1 MKISSM
7 SGTDSGGG
15 QVSGDS
21 HTPPLRS
28 LSRSGSF
35 ESLYSNASTIYENDE
50 WDIGS
55 AGITESY
62 TPPKIIN
69 RQVEDA
75 LRPKSYPVDKNGES
89 PLSLENYL
97 SDYLLDKV
105 NCDGK
110 APLWLRPLAALLALF
125 GIHGFGQTNC
135 ASCATA
141 VIDTLE
147 QNKLH
152 LALPYLRGADVKG
165 NMDRLIYEK
174 KSVTQLVTQ
183 LQSYQRDEALYG
195 VLVIK
200 RPALWSILPWVTEG
214 HACNVI
220 KFEGSNF
227 IHFLD
232 TQKKTYIKY
241 DLSLYKEEEIADC
254 EEQIRL
260 SSQIR
265 QKAQISKFFGS
276 VGTDGIDLY
285 EKIFKQPD
293 NKKAGASSAPA

>member
-1 MKISSM
+1 MYTSGISST
-7 SGTDSGGG
+7 SLIDNPDLDS
-15 QVSGDS
+15 SS
-21 HTPPLRS
+21 PPLRA
-28 LSRSGSF
+28 LSKGSI
-35 ESLYSNASTIYENDE
+35 ESLHSNASIICEPDE
-50 WDIGS
+50 WDTAS
-55 AGITESY
+55 AVITESY

-69 RQVEDA
+69 RQVENA
-75 LRPKSYPVDKNGES
+75 LKPQNYPVDKNRES
-89 PLSLENYL
+89 PLGLENYL
-97 SDYLLDKV
+97 SGYLLNKV
-105 NCDGK
+105 NYEGK
-110 APLWLRPLAALLALF
+110 APVWLRPLAALLALF

-152 LALPYLRGADVKG
+152 LALPYLRGGDVKG

-174 KSVTQLVTQ
+174 KSVTELMTK
-183 LQSYQRDEALYG
+183 LHGYQRDEALYG

-200 RPALWSILPWVTEG
+200 RPALWSILPWMTEG

-232 TQKKTYIKY
+232 TQKRTYIKY
-241 DLSLYKEEEIADC
+241 DLTLYKEEEIADC
-254 EEQIRL
+254 EEKIRL

-265 QKAQISKFFGS
+265 QKAQINKFFGS
-276 VGTDGIDLY
+276 VGTDGIDVY
-285 EKIFKQPD
+285 EKIFKHPE

>member
-1 MKISSM
+1 MNISGVS
-7 SGTDSGGG
+7 SASLIDNPNLDSSSPPLGAL
-15 QVSGDS
+15 SRGDS
-21 HTPPLRS
+21 T
-28 LSRSGSF
+28 
-35 ESLYSNASTIYENDE
+35 ESLHSNASIICGSDG
-50 WDIGS
+50 WDAAS
-55 AGITESY
+55 AVITESY

-69 RQVEDA
+69 RQVENA
-75 LRPKSYPVDKNGES
+75 LKPQSYPVDKNGES

-97 SDYLLDKV
+97 SDYLLNKV
-105 NCDGK
+105 NYEGK
-110 APLWLRPLAALLALF
+110 APVWLRPLAALLALF

-174 KSVTQLVTQ
+174 KSVTELMTK
-183 LQSYQRDEALYG
+183 LQGYQRDEALYG

-200 RPALWSILPWVTEG
+200 RPALWRILPWMTEG

-220 KFEGSNF
+220 KFAGSNF

-232 TQKKTYIKY
+232 TQKRTYIKY
-241 DLSLYKEEEIADC
+241 DLNLYKEEEIADC

-265 QKAQISKFFGS
+265 QKAQISKFFGL

-285 EKIFKQPD
+285 EKIFRHSE
-293 NKKAGASSAPA
+293 NKKTGASAPV

>member
-1 MKISSM
+1 MKTSGISSPILIDNPDFG
-7 SGTDSGGG
+7 SSN
-15 QVSGDS
+15 
-21 HTPPLRS
+21 PPFKALLR
-28 LSRSGSF
+28 GSF
-35 ESLYSNASTIYENDE
+35 ESLHSNASIICQSDE
-50 WDIGS
+50 WDTVS
-55 AGITESY
+55 AVITESY

-69 RQVEDA
+69 RQVENA
-75 LRPKSYPVDKNGES
+75 LKPQNYPVDKNGES
-89 PLSLENYL
+89 PLGQESYL
-97 SDYLLDKV
+97 SGYLLNKV

-110 APLWLRPLAALLALF
+110 APVWLRPLAALLALF

-174 KSVTQLVTQ
+174 KSVTNLMTK
-183 LQSYQRDEALYG
+183 LQSYQSDEALYG

-200 RPALWSILPWVTEG
+200 RPALWSILPWMTQG

-232 TQKKTYIKY
+232 TQKRTYMKY
-241 DLSLYKEEEIADC
+241 DLSLYKEEVIADD
-254 EEQIRL
+254 EEKIRQ

-265 QKAQISKFFGS
+265 QQAQISKFFGS
-276 VGTDGIDLY
+276 VGTDGIDVY
-285 EKIFKQPD
+285 EKTFKHPE
-293 NKKAGASSAPA
+293 NKRAGASSAPA